1 MIIWAYKLALQTHK
15 PKKKKKDKS
24 KKQIILRLSVW
35 TYLVG
40 KEFKTKPVNI
50 RREMRENMKNMK
62 QEVSKKNQLEIL
74 DIVAV

>member
-15 PKKKKKDKS
+15 PKKKKDKS